1 MRHLKLYNKFF
12 ENTNFFNPS
21 SETLQK
27 LEGYIQKKLTTNP
40 ELQLNSFIYNQIIRQ
55 SGSQN
60 SPELQKW
67 TKDNFDK
74 FKSVCDKYLQT
85 YAKPNNLIQAAQDPQ
100 GEWVGINFNS
110 NLKKKEVRDGK
121 EITYNYY
128 LTFDR
133 TPDNFKLWINSIGDL
148 ITSLYNSCKDGEL
161 KDSAISMKFGY
172 YLRHYIEDNDH
183 MKFYWYKKED
193 ESKIENI
200 VNDWLSKNKISTI
213 QRPYSKGIDAGSKSS
228 WGILVSDKVS
238 EEFEKLL
245 KQYGDKYTAKQ
256 YANWIIN
263 MLNTTKFKF

>member
-1 MRHLKLYNKFF
+1 
-12 ENTNFFNPS
+12 
-21 SETLQK
+21 
-27 LEGYIQKKLTTNP
+27 
-40 ELQLNSFIYNQIIRQ
+40 
-55 SGSQN
+55 
-60 SPELQKW
+60 
-67 TKDNFDK
+67 
-74 FKSVCDKYLQT
+74 
-85 YAKPNNLIQAAQDPQ
+85 
-100 GEWVGINFNS
+100 
-110 NLKKKEVRDGK
+110 
-121 EITYNYY
+121 
-128 LTFDR
+128 
-133 TPDNFKLWINSIGDL
+133 
-148 ITSLYNSCKDGEL
+148 
-161 KDSAISMKFGY
+161 MKFGY